1 MIVTLLAV
9 RTATVR
15 HCGRS
20 VHILRIHLSPVI
32 KTTFVL
38 EILHTLLKSI
48 RCGEGS
54 RLREIPVSVPRT
66 RHSRH
71 ALFDLYRYDTT
82 TATWT
87 SLTPVGFDFPFDT
100 ASLQG
105 SNLVLSRW
113 GLIRYGGYVRQP
125 YMASTFKHGQVSN
138 L

>member
-1 MIVTLLAV
+1 MVKVVAFEKSLFLFQG
-9 RTATVR
+9 RDTADN
-15 HCGRS
+15 
-20 VHILRIHLSPVI
+20 
-32 KTTFVL
+32 
-38 EILHTLLKSI
+38 
-48 RCGEGS
+48 
-54 RLREIPVSVPRT
+54 
-66 RHSRH
+66 

-87 SLTPVGFDFPFDT
+87 SLTPVGFDFPFDA